1 MNAIKFSKN
10 MKICYLYSIQRI
22 ILDLKKDK
30 DTAIW
35 IMEAFASSM
44 VKLLMKVA
52 WDLHLID
59 NDKQ

>member
-10 MKICYLYSIQRI
+10 MKICYLYSIQRV
-22 ILDLKKDK
+22 ILDLNRQVYGH
-30 DTAIW
+30 
-35 IMEAFASSM
+35 MEACASSM

-52 WDLHLID
+52 RDLHLID